1 MLLVWLLSHMGS
13 HRTGLKPVPWTSV
26 VIVGIL
32 GRTLQRVF
40 LNQPEP
46 IQILATYWHNLGT
59 YFSRPWYCRER
70 IVNVILIENVKPP
83 RCLKLAGECTCKVS
97 EGELLVQ
104 LLGHAFN
111 DHNFCVHSAA
121 AIFFFAHILSFTAF
135 YPADCFYSVSDPS
148 QCLHIRISDISSL
161 R

>member
-121 AIFFFAHILSFTAF
+121 AIFFLHTFCLSLHSTQQTVSTLFLILH
-135 YPADCFYSVSDPS
+135 SVSTSEFLTFLP
-148 QCLHIRISDISSL
+148 
-161 R
+161 